1 MHIAID
7 IYCKIAE
14 KKDKF
19 KHGLGGL
26 QGLRYDTLLVQWEWY
41 SYNGNGRLADN
52 IIGFIKQSLNKR
64 KTN

>member
-1 MHIAID
+1 MMHIVID

-26 QGLRYDTLLVQWEWY
+26 QGLRYDTLLVHY
-41 SYNGNGRLADN
+41 SYNGNGRFADN